1 MSSQECDESVDLRKS
16 GNWFITTGVLMIVSV
31 YYHIDHHVMYY
42 LQANHFFCWLVI
54 SFRFCGMAWSSHMG
68 WVQTKVLARSEDWGS
83 PS

>member
-42 LQANHFFCWLVI
+42 LQANRFFLAGHFLPFLWDGLVKPH
-54 SFRFCGMAWSSHMG
+54 GMGADKG
-68 WVQTKVLARSEDWGS
+68 ARSQ
-83 PS
+83 